1 MKLEFI
7 PKFVTLLAGAIV
19 CIITIVKDMDVT
31 YSLELLLGTL
41 IIFYIIGIIAKKII
55 QKVIDGNMFVKQQKD
70 NTENPDVSKNVDLS
84 KDSEKMD
91 ISKEETVKE
100 ET

>member
-7 PKFVTLLAGAIV
+7 PKFVTLLAGAVV
-19 CIITIVKDMDVT
+19 CIITIAKDMDVT

-55 QKVIDGNMFVKQQKD
+55 QRVIDGNMFVKQQKD
-70 NTENPDVSKNVDLS
+70 TIENPNVSKDIGLS
-84 KDSEKMD
+84 KDSEKID
-91 ISKEETVKE
+91 NSAEEAAQE
-100 ET
+100 E